1 MIKIINPFTRCY
13 SLRDKFFVIYN
24 KFSSDRETFPLK
36 VENLPMVDL
45 LEIKSLQDIF
55 DHILTDP
62 RIKTTF
68 FSNWVSPSRD
78 YINPDYRNL
87 VACNLRARGH
97 IMAVSNRRGMANVYI
112 MSEDVYD
119 ITKKQISPPTG
130 DESYSK
136 KGMRFVG
143 YYDRGELM
151 FVAEGSLL
159 PKETCMILYSVNHNQ
174 IHESPFYIFYKDK
187 KIFYKESHNI
197 DKNIEIIKIDISEE
211 EFYKKRSIGQ
221 KIISFFKGEQNV

>member
-1 MIKIINPFTRCY
+1 MTIINPFTRCY
-13 SLRDKFFVIYN
+13 PLSSKFFVLYN
-24 KFSSDRETFPLK
+24 MFSNDQKTFPLK
-36 VENLPMVDL
+36 IERLPMENL
-45 LEIKSLQDIF
+45 LEIKSSQDIF
-55 DHILTDP
+55 DHILSDP

-87 VACNLRARGH
+87 VACHLRARGH
-97 IMAVSNRRGMANVYI
+97 MMIVSNKRGMANVYI

-119 ITKKQISPPTG
+119 IIKKQISPPTG
-130 DESYSK
+130 QENYSK

-151 FVAEGSLL
+151 FVAEDSLL
-159 PKETCMILYSVNHNQ
+159 PKETCMIFYSVNYNQ
-174 IHESPFYIFYKDK
+174 IHESPFFIFYKDK
-187 KIFYKESHNI
+187 KIFYKEARNI

-211 EFYKKRSIGQ
+211 EFYKKRNIGQ
-221 KIISFFKGEQNV
+221 KILSFLKGVQNV